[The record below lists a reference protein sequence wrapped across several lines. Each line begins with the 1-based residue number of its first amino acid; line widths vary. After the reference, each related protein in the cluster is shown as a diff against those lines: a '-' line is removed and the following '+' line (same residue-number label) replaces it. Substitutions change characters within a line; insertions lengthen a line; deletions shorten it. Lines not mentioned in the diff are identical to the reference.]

1 MEHRHLR
8 YFLAAGEAL
17 KFARAAAQLRLAQ
30 PPLSRQVQDL
40 EEEIG
45 VDLLRRS
52 PRGCASRAELGSLP
66 KTGDE
71 LKLLHSMGWETA
83 SVQLGCPK
91 QPESLLRLPFSI
103 TRTS

>member
-1 MEHRHLR
+1 MELRHLR
-8 YFLAAGEAL
+8 YFLTAGEAL
-17 KFARAAAQLRLAQ
+17 KFTKAAAQLRLAQ

-40 EEEIG
+40 EEDIG

-71 LKLLHSMGWETA
+71 LKLLHAMGWETA
-83 SVQLGCPK
+83 SVQLGCAK
-91 QPESLLRLPFSI
+91 QTESILRLLFSI
-103 TRTS
+103 TRGS